1 MLDKYL
7 SLEFKTKIKT
17 MLDSKIVKVGVS
29 LLLIGACA
37 GLFFLPLH
45 NKIASQVCLGIEVAG
60 ALILGFTFI
69 WRK

>member
-1 MLDKYL
+1 
-7 SLEFKTKIKT
+7 
-17 MLDSKIVKVGVS
+17 MLDSKIVKFGVS

-45 NKIASQVCLGIEVAG
+45 NKIASQICLGIEFAG
-60 ALILGFTFI
+60 ALILGFVFI